1 MNTVFLLFQYNSP
14 SHHLSQMAR
23 RHHGNMVQ
31 CLRCRL
37 PCCSS
42 LLLFLVL
49 SSIMPP
55 RISGQTSVVEE
66 DEMSIMDIL
75 PSSSMIFLPSSSM
88 IFLMQSTTEVPDIT
102 MSSMAGSSQPSESP
116 PVVQSSLMGDFP
128 TATVTGMSTFTSE
141 VVMSTSTFQPSMPP
155 IMSETPS
162 VTPEP
167 TTSSTTMEPS
177 APPTPSSITP
187 SVSMTCYCYYYYY
200 Y

>member
-1 MNTVFLLFQYNSP
+1 M
-14 SHHLSQMAR
+14 
-23 RHHGNMVQ
+23 
-31 CLRCRL
+31 
-37 PCCSS
+37 
-42 LLLFLVL
+42 
-49 SSIMPP
+49 
-55 RISGQTSVVEE
+55 VEE
-66 DEMSIMDIL
+66 DEMSMMDIL
-75 PSSSMIFLPSSSM
+75 PSSSMIFL
-88 IFLMQSTTEVPDIT
+88 MQSVTEVPDNIT
-102 MSSMAGSSQPSESP
+102 MSSVAGSSQPSESS
-116 PVVQSSLMGDFP
+116 PVVRSSLMGDFP

-141 VVMSTSTFQPSMPP
+141 VVMSTSTFQPSMSP